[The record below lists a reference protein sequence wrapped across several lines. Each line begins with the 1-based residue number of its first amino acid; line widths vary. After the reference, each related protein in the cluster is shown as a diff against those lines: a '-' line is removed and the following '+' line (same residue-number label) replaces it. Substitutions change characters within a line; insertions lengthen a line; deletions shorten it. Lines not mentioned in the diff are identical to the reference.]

1 MCNPEDCLICKGF
14 RNIFQPLGLYPET
27 RCVYELITESSR
39 FPISWLQAKRKIW
52 NTEKEN
58 KLTFIINACP
68 SSYFMYTLSS
78 ALWNMIHVLWFPA
91 TERRPSLTLR
101 CHQILQIFPSSCWE
115 GPFSVTFCEGLPFPL
130 WKMVLSLDELPP
142 CNLRI
147 IKTNRILMIEPL
159 ADIGWESF
167 RPHHVISMVTSPY
180 PDSSYC
186 FLVQF
191 KLSWAEYS
199 SDLSVAPMLDLK
211 WNCK

>member
-1 MCNPEDCLICKGF
+1 MNSLLNQADFQSVDYRQKG
-14 RNIFQPLGLYPET
+14 
-27 RCVYELITESSR
+27 
-39 FPISWLQAKRKIW
+39 KIW

-78 ALWNMIHVLWFPA
+78 ALWNMIHVLWYPA
-91 TERRPSLTLR
+91 TERRPVTLHWPCGVTR
-101 CHQILQIFPSSCWE
+101 FCRSSPPVAE
-115 GPFSVTFCEGLPFPL
+115 RAPFLWHCEGLPFPL

-147 IKTNRILMIEPL
+147 IETNRILMIEPL

-167 RPHHVISMVTSPY
+167 RPHHVISTVTSSY

>member
-39 FPISWLQAKRKIW
+39 FPISWLQTKGKIW

-78 ALWNMIHVLWFPA
+78 ALWNMIHVLWYPA
-91 TERRPSLTLR
+91 TERRPVTLHWPCGVTR
-101 CHQILQIFPSSCWE
+101 FCWSSPPVAE
-115 GPFSVTFCEGLPFPL
+115 RAPFLWHCEGLPFPL

-159 ADIGWESF
+159 ADIWLREF
-167 RPHHVISMVTSPY
+167 PSPPCHQY
-180 PDSSYC
+180 GHI
-186 FLVQF
+186 FV
-191 KLSWAEYS
+191 SWLQLLFS
-199 SDLSVAPMLDLK
+199 CPV
-211 WNCK
+211 

>member
-1 MCNPEDCLICKGF
+1 MNSLLNQADFQSVDYRQKG
-14 RNIFQPLGLYPET
+14 
-27 RCVYELITESSR
+27 
-39 FPISWLQAKRKIW
+39 KIW

-159 ADIGWESF
+159 ADIWLREFPSPPCHQYG
-167 RPHHVISMVTSPY
+167 HISV
-180 PDSSYC
+180 
-186 FLVQF
+186 
-191 KLSWAEYS
+191 SWLQLLFS
-199 SDLSVAPMLDLK
+199 CPV
-211 WNCK
+211 